1 MLKTNLE
8 RVMLLL
14 AAVLFAVGIALGTVH
29 EPSLRTLATGLRWA
43 AIGLLTIDGSRRR
56 SLTVWI
62 FIAMIAGAEL
72 GFDAPAVAV
81 NLRVLSDIFLRLIKT
96 IVAPLILATLITGIA
111 GHGDLKSVGRMGI
124 KSLIYFEVA
133 TTLALVIGLVA
144 INLSHAG
151 VGLSMPAS
159 PPSGAS
165 VPAPAATHSQN
176 SVLHIFPD
184 TISHTGSERQLL
196 AVAVC
201 A

>member
-14 AAVLFAVGIALGTVH
+14 AMVLLAVGIALSIVH
-29 EPSLRTLATGLRWA
+29 APSMHMIATALRWV
-43 AIGLLTIDGSRRR
+43 AIGLLTIAASRRR

-62 FIAMIAGAEL
+62 FVAMIAGAEL
-72 GFDAPAVAV
+72 GFDAPRIAI

-133 TTLALVIGLVA
+133 TTLALVL
-144 INLSHAG
+144 
-151 VGLSMPAS
+151 
-159 PPSGAS
+159 
-165 VPAPAATHSQN
+165 
-176 SVLHIFPD
+176 
-184 TISHTGSERQLL
+184 
-196 AVAVC
+196 
-201 A
+201 